1 MRNAESRRY
10 SVRTALFCAA
20 IFAAIGIQLPFF
32 PLWLLGQ
39 GLSDPQIA
47 AIVAAPMFLR
57 ILASPVLAAAADRL
71 PSLAHASA
79 LYALIAALLLTGLA
93 FAGGFWP
100 ILVLS
105 AGALVFW
112 TSLIPLGDAV
122 LIAGVRRHGIDYG
135 RVRLWG
141 SVGFIVANLGAAAL
155 LGGLSG
161 DAVLLLLGGA
171 FLAGSVI
178 GFGLPRV
185 SAPPGVEL
193 FGVRRALADRVLRR
207 TLVAGG
213 LILSAHAAYYAFG
226 SVFWRGLGFSTGTI
240 GVLWAFGVVVEI
252 ALFFAVKH
260 LPGWGARKLLLAGGA
275 GALLRW
281 LLFPLA
287 LTPPAAFLLQALH
300 AASFA
305 ATHLGIVMAIGA
317 VATPGHTARI
327 QATHQLVGGLLMA
340 LATLGSGP
348 LYRLD
353 PAAAFAGMALLSAA
367 GVWLALGL
375 PRGLKPPSQ
384 PPGQPQSAAGGGA
397 TVAPE

>member
-1 MRNAESRRY
+1 MRDAESRGY

-32 PLWLLGQ
+32 PLWLVGQ

-57 ILASPVLAAAADRL
+57 IVASPALAGAADRL

-79 LYALIAALLLTGLA
+79 LYALIAALLLAGLG

-112 TSLIPLGDAV
+112 TALIPLGDAV

-141 SVGFIVANLGAAAL
+141 SVGFIVANLGAAAI

-161 DAVLLLLGGA
+161 DAILVLLGGA
-171 FLAGSVI
+171 FLAGSLI

-185 SAPPGVEL
+185 SAPRGLEP
-193 FGVRRALADRVLRR
+193 FGVRRTLSDKVLRR

-213 LILSAHAAYYAFG
+213 LILSAHAAYYTFG
-226 SVFWRGLGFSTGTI
+226 SVFWRGLGFSTATI
-240 GVLWAFGVVVEI
+240 GGLWAFGVVVEI
-252 ALFFAVKH
+252 ALFFVVKH
-260 LPGWGARKLLLAGGA
+260 LPGWGARKFLLAGGT

-281 LLFPLA
+281 LFFPLA
-287 LTPPAAFLLQALH
+287 VTPPAAVLLQALH

-327 QATHQLVGGLLMA
+327 QATHQLVAGLLMA

-348 LYRLD
+348 LYRLA
-353 PAAAFAGMALLSAA
+353 PGAAFAGMALLSAA
-367 GVWLALGL
+367 GIWLALGL
-375 PRGLKPPSQ
+375 PRGLQ
-384 PPGQPQSAAGGGA
+384 PPPQPQSAAEGGA